1 MMCLTSATELSQ
13 KIKAWKVEGCSVAF
27 VPTMGNLHQ
36 GHLSL
41 VEKAKGLADKVV
53 VSIYVNPMQFGVGED
68 LDSYPRTLPEDQKLL
83 NECAVDLLFLPNN
96 SVMYP
101 GDMENDAR
109 VVLPELSQILCG
121 EARPSHFAGVTT
133 VVNKLLNIVQ
143 PDIAIFGEKD
153 YQQVFLIKKMV
164 ADLFMPVTVLS
175 SPTVREAS
183 GLAMSS
189 RNQYLTSEQH
199 LQAASVYQ
207 VLQGAKDAALAGEDL
222 RQLESRCEE
231 KLTKEGFRVDY
242 VSFRSTAT
250 LQIAESKMI
259 VPKFEVRSEVKSGVK
274 EEGVVLLIAAWLGKT
289 RLIDNLVIR

>member
-13 KIKAWKVEGCSVAF
+13 KIKAWKSEGCSIAF

-41 VEKAKGLADKVV
+41 VEKAKSLADKVV

-68 LDSYPRTLPEDQKLL
+68 LESYPSSLPEDQKAL
-83 NECAVDLLFLPNN
+83 NENAVDLLFLPNN
-96 SVMYP
+96 RVMYP

-121 EARPSHFAGVTT
+121 EVRPSHFAGVTT

-143 PDIAIFGEKD
+143 PDVAVFGEKD

-164 ADLFMPVTVLS
+164 ADLFMPVTILS
-175 SPTVREAS
+175 APTVREVS

-189 RNQYLTSEQH
+189 RNQYLTREQC
-199 LQAASVYQ
+199 LQAALVYQ
-207 VLQGAKDAALAGEDL
+207 ALQSLKEAVSAGNDF
-222 RQLESRCEE
+222 RQLESQCAE
-231 KLTKEGFRVDY
+231 KLTEDGFRVDY

-250 LQIAESKMI
+250 LQVA
-259 VPKFEVRSEVKSGVK
+259 EVKD
-274 EEGVVLLIAAWLGKT
+274 EGVVLLIAAWLGKT